1 MPKLIAFMV
10 MVLLCGTG
18 KLAAQSTVS
27 PDTVCA
33 NATNKIY
40 KVAMNVGSTYHWSLK
55 NKMGVINTPIPSRTD
70 SIAINYGSV
79 SGFDTLKLVEQGPS
93 GCLGDTVTMAIFIMP
108 PVTAS
113 ISGTDSICVNNGS
126 LGKISISFTGVGPW
140 DFTYSDGLNPVSVK
154 GISTSPYVINSPTYT
169 TSGIR
174 PYTIVNASGLKS
186 CTANMSGS
194 ASVTVFPKPSTSSI
208 SHY

>member
-1 MPKLIAFMV
+1 MRKLTAFMV
-10 MVLLCGTG
+10 MVLFYGTS

-33 NATNKIY
+33 NANNKIY
-40 KVAMNVGSTYHWSLK
+40 KVAMNVGSTYHWTLK
-55 NKMGVINTPIPSRTD
+55 NSMGIINTPLSTRTD

-79 SGFDTLKLVEQGPS
+79 SGIDTLKLVEQGPS
-93 GCLGDTVTMAIFIMP
+93 GCLGDTVTMAIFILP

-113 ISGTDSICVNNGS
+113 ISGTDSICVNNMS
-126 LGKISISFTGVGPW
+126 LGKISISFTGIGPW
-140 DFTYSDGLNPVSVK
+140 DFTYTDGLNPVFIN
-154 GISTSPYVINSPTYT
+154 GIITSPYIINSPIYS

-174 PYTIVNASGLKS
+174 PYSIVKASGLKS
-186 CTANMSGS
+186 CAANMSGS
-194 ASVTVFPKPSTSSI
+194 ASITVFPKPNTSSI

>member
-1 MPKLIAFMV
+1 MRKLIAFMV

-40 KVAMNVGSTYHWSLK
+40 KVAINVGSTYHWSLK
-55 NKMGVINTPIPSRTD
+55 NKMGIINTPLTNRTD
-70 SIAINYGSV
+70 SIAINYGPV
-79 SGFDTLKLVEQGPS
+79 SGIDTLKLVEQGPS

-113 ISGTDSICVNNGS
+113 ISGTDSICVNNAS
-126 LGKISISFTGVGPW
+126 LGKISISFTGIGPW
-140 DFTYSDGLNPVSVK
+140 DFTYTDASTPVTVN
-154 GISTSPYVINSPTYT
+154 GISSSHYIINSPVYT
-169 TSGIR
+169 SSGIR
-174 PYTIVNASGLKS
+174 PYSIVKASGLKS
-186 CTANMSGS
+186 CAANISGS
-194 ASVTVFPKPSTSSI
+194 ASVTVFPKPSTSPI

>member
-1 MPKLIAFMV
+1 MRKFIAFMV

-27 PDTVCA
+27 PDTVCV
-33 NATNKIY
+33 NSINKIY
-40 KVAMNVGSTYHWSLK
+40 KVAMNVRSTYHWSLK
-55 NKMGVINTPIPSRTD
+55 NKMGIINTPIASRTD
-70 SIAINYGSV
+70 SIAINYGPV
-79 SGFDTLKLVEQGPS
+79 SGIDTLKLVEQGPS

-113 ISGTDSICVNNGS
+113 ISGADSICVNNAS
-126 LGKISISFTGVGPW
+126 IGKISISFTGVGPW
-140 DFTYSDGLNPVSVK
+140 DFTYTDGLNPVSVNSI
-154 GISTSPYVINSPTYT
+154 GSSPYVINSPIYS

-174 PYTIVNASGLKS
+174 PYSIVKASGLKS
-186 CTANMSGS
+186 CAANTSGA
-194 ASVTVFPKPSTSSI
+194 ASVTVFPKPSTSPI